1 MSEHCSTPSHCT
13 QSRGGHSHR
22 RNTKAA
28 TGDTTKSPGHGGF
41 FLSVTESRRFSRQL
55 KAVTGS
61 KASHF
66 KCNACDPFYF
76 IMILFTL
83 WSQGHA
89 QFWGACGHG
98 VTAKFRRTQIVSLVA
113 ALSIAPMG
121 VTTPWERL
129 QQDSRLKDPSV
140 RWLLTTKNFNLF
152 E

>member
-1 MSEHCSTPSHCT
+1 MGCTYRAPVITGVDYWTQGVVTPI
-13 QSRGGHSHR
+13 GAIL
-22 RNTKAA
+22 KAA
-28 TGDTTKSPGHGGF
+28 SWDTTKLPGHGGF

-89 QFWGACGHG
+89 QF
-98 VTAKFRRTQIVSLVA
+98 
-113 ALSIAPMG
+113 
-121 VTTPWERL
+121 
-129 QQDSRLKDPSV
+129 
-140 RWLLTTKNFNLF
+140 
-152 E
+152 